1 MRSSGSISQFM
12 RILCAIALLSVGFA
26 HRVPDVYAADIVT
39 AATQLPD
46 GTIPDLCLAASQD
59 GIGKS
64 GYHLNRSCE
73 ACLVSGA
80 IVLPLP
86 ADDAGDRPVPHE
98 AVLRPDRA
106 RFDAPP
112 VLISRAAPRA
122 PPMA

>member
-12 RILCAIALLSVGFA
+12 RILCAIALFSVGFA
-26 HRVPDVYAADIVT
+26 HRVPDVHAADIVA

-46 GTIPDLCLAASQD
+46 GTIPELCLAGSQD
-59 GIGKS
+59 GIGS
-64 GYHLNRSCE
+64 QGYHLNRSCE

-80 IVLPLP
+80 TVLPLP